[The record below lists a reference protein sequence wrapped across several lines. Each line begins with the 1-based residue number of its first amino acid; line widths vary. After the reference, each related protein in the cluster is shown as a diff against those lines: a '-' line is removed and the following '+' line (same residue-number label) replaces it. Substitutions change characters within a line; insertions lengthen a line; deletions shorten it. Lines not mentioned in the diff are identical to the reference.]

1 MKGAD
6 WQHPTGPASD
16 LSERDR
22 HPVIHVS
29 WNDAVAY
36 CRWAGGRLPSEAEWE
51 KAARGTD
58 GRWYPWGNDLPNAER
73 LNYNKNVGDTRQVG
87 SYPTGVSPY
96 DALDMAGN
104 VWEWVADWFEP
115 NYYRRA
121 PSSNPPGPARRE

>member
-73 LNYNKNVGDTRQVG
+73 LNHNKNVGDHAARLAATRRVLARTMHWTWRAT
-87 SYPTGVSPY
+87 Y
-96 DALDMAGN
+96 GN
-104 VWEWVADWFEP
+104 
-115 NYYRRA
+115 
-121 PSSNPPGPARRE
+121 G